1 MQPLTIAY
9 IFSFPNTECHMRIT
23 KEAPALKIAYDFNS
37 FPTLSVKKEFIQVP
51 SLHDK
56 TSVGGGNFTDVEGA
70 AKPVAVARA

>member
-1 MQPLTIAY
+1 
-9 IFSFPNTECHMRIT
+9 MRIT

-56 TSVGGGNFTDVEGA
+56 TSVSGGTLLMLKEQQNL
-70 AKPVAVARA
+70 